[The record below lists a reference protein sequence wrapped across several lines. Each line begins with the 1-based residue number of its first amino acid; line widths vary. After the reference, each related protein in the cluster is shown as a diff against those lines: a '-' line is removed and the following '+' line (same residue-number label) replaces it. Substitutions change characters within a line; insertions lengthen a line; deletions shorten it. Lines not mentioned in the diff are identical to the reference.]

1 MPSACTH
8 KWSRRVEIER
18 ILVREHAVDPVIA
31 RDREHLGVLRLV
43 LFRTAKFC
51 TPSVLSFEDW
61 DNLLLFFGFV
71 DPIALRSRLGAGL
84 LPEALS
90 LLVEPRLLPRL
101 VLLGSTSRSR
111 IRLGGLGL
119 LLLGMRT
126 GCRVA
131 PGDVIFVVLVVAFA
145 SRTIE
150 FAKVLGLV
158 PGAHERVGGTGT
170 GGVSLPRFGA
180 GGFFV
185 AEAHDLRRGP
195 TPRSWFVLGSRP
207 SILGSTT
214 ACRSGCIGTVGIAL
228 LDGLGVRQRFGF
240 LL

>member
-1 MPSACTH
+1 
-8 KWSRRVEIER
+8 
-18 ILVREHAVDPVIA
+18 
-31 RDREHLGVLRLV
+31 LGVLRLV
-43 LFRTAKFC
+43 LFRTAKLH
-51 TPSVLSFEDW
+51 PLGDVVGGLGQPLAVLR
-61 DNLLLFFGFV
+61 LCR
-71 DPIALRSRLGAGL
+71 PIALRSRLGAGL

-195 TPRSWFVLGSRP
+195 TPRSWFVLSSRP

-214 ACRSGCIGTVGIAL
+214 ACRSGCIGTVGVAL